1 MDSPVA
7 SELAHSLVGKT
18 LSCVVIGSV
27 EPDYE
32 LGRRHAQI
40 SPTEVKGSVAVR
52 RYVDHRIGYWNIRI
66 VTGELGQVC
75 FCFTTAVFEI
85 HPATYGY

>member
-18 LSCVVIGSV
+18 LSC
-27 EPDYE
+27 
-32 LGRRHAQI
+32 
-40 SPTEVKGSVAVR
+40 
-52 RYVDHRIGYWNIRI
+52 VDHRIGYWNIRI